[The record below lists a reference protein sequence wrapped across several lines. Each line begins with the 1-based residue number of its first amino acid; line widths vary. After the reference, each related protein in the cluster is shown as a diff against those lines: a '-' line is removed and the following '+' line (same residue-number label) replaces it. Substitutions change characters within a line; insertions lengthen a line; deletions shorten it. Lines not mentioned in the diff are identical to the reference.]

1 MARMPSEP
9 CVVNDVVA
17 MAELPSDNVG
27 WRLPGQLADL
37 LIHPETAT
45 HRYERERT
53 VRAQRHEVG
62 AAVQRLAD
70 PARQFDLAG
79 VLFGF
84 AHQPC
89 G

>member
-1 MARMPSEP
+1 
-9 CVVNDVVA
+9 
-17 MAELPSDNVG
+17 
-27 WRLPGQLADL
+27 
-37 LIHPETAT
+37 
-45 HRYERERT
+45 
-53 VRAQRHEVG
+53 
-62 AAVQRLAD
+62 VQRLAD